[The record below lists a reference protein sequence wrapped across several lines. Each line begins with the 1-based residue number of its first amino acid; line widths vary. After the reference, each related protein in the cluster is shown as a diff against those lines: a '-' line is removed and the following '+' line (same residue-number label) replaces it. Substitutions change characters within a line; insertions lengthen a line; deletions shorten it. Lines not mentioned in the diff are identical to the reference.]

1 VTNAPIDDPRQRWIR
16 NATKPLTAFFDQ
28 RFTDLHEHL
37 DHRIDVLESR
47 LEHLEALVGSAL
59 EPAAEGGTL
68 ARGERVD
75 ELITRVQRFSDE
87 FAARAERIAHAYE
100 ELAARARNDG

>member
-1 VTNAPIDDPRQRWIR
+1 MTNAPIDDPRQRWIK
-16 NATKPLTAFFDQ
+16 NATKPLTQFFDQ
-28 RFTDLHEHL
+28 RFTDLHQHL
-37 DHRIDVLESR
+37 DHRIDAIEARLQHLES
-47 LEHLEALVGSAL
+47 LVQSAVEAPPDGSAL
-59 EPAAEGGTL
+59 S
-68 ARGERVD
+68 RGERVD

>member
-28 RFTDLHEHL
+28 RFTDLHQHL
-37 DHRIDVLESR
+37 DLRLDALEAR
-47 LEHLEALVGSAL
+47 LEHLETLVGAAF
-59 EPAAEGGTL
+59 EPGPEGRT

-75 ELITRVQRFSDE
+75 ELIARVQRFSDE

-100 ELAARARNDG
+100 ELADRARNDG

>member
-28 RFTDLHEHL
+28 RFTDLHQHL
-37 DHRIDVLESR
+37 DHRIDALEAR
-47 LEHLEALVGSAL
+47 LEHLEAMLGDATELGAHPVS
-59 EPAAEGGTL
+59 
-68 ARGERVD
+68 RQQDDRVD
-75 ELITRVQRFSDE
+75 ALITRVQRFSDE

-100 ELAARARNDG
+100 ELAARARDV